1 MRVGWMEKRGHNVCG
16 RPRLWKPGL
25 PCARRGRP
33 PRCPVSGPAL
43 AALRLS
49 LRLSLRPAP
58 KQRAAPG
65 QLQPAS
71 RGPPPAGGWRLQP
84 IEGDACAMR
93 RVGDPRLAHDPPP
106 MVLSEGAN
114 VPLTVLLSA
123 LPLNTDEVTRS
134 SPCPPIFSLH
144 SPLLTHFLR
153 LPTYQAIYPAWALCG
168 VLMHCFYFYITDW
181 EMEDT
186 KKYPAQGHR
195 ASRW

>member
-49 LRLSLRPAP
+49 LRLSLRTAP

-114 VPLTVLLSA
+114 VPLTILLSA

-144 SPLLTHFLR
+144 SPLLTHFSEASYISGHLSR
-153 LPTYQAIYPAWALCG
+153 LGTLWCADALF
-168 VLMHCFYFYITDW
+168 LFLY
-181 EMEDT
+181 
-186 KKYPAQGHR
+186 HR
-195 ASRW
+195 LGNGRDKEIPSPGSQSQ